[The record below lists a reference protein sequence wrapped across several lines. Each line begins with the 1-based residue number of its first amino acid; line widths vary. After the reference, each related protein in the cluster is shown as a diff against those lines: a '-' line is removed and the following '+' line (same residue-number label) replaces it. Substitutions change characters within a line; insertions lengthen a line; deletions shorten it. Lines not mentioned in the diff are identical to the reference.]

1 MSAYNFGEK
10 PKEYSAKHGG
20 DIPVW
25 KSPKYEA
32 AKSKAIEVIESGLYG
47 VTEADFWI
55 LMNATKSGKMAYSGL
70 IISHNGCLKIND
82 HLPAKFKPECVS
94 IDKQGYRDSL
104 VYTYCCP
111 EQGIYEVGEVSGKNC
126 SNDYPYAMAYK
137 RMFDRVVLKLSKLA
151 YNGIYSDSESDEFS
165 QRYEAASDVH
175 KEVQDLPNGTTGT
188 RKGYDKYD
196 PASNLVC
203 QSCLEPIVGG
213 YGKDGTFWDA
223 ESIVKMSR
231 KRFGRDLCMLCM
243 KDADSEKRAAQG

>member
-1 MSAYNFGEK
+1 MSTYNFGEK

-20 DIPVW
+20 EIPVW

-32 AKSKAIEVIESGLYG
+32 AKAKAIEIIKSGLYG

-55 LMNATKSGKMAYSGL
+55 LMNATKNGKMAYSGL

-82 HLPAKFKPECVS
+82 CLPDKFKPECVS

-104 VYTYCCP
+104 VYSYCCP

-137 RMFDRVVLKLSKLA
+137 RLFDRVVLKLSKLA
-151 YNGIYSDSESDEFS
+151 YNGIYSDSESDEFT
-165 QRYEAASDVH
+165 QRLEAVS
-175 KEVQDLPNGTTGT
+175 EDLPEKKEDVKVGA
-188 RKGYDKYD
+188 KGYDEYD
-196 PASNLVC
+196 PASNHVC
-203 QSCLEPIVGG
+203 QNCLDPIVGG

-223 ESIVKMSR
+223 DSIVNISLKRYNR
-231 KRFGRDLCMLCM
+231 KLCMLCM
-243 KDADSEKRAAQG
+243 KDADREKRAAQG